1 MARSHP
7 SIAESTVHP
16 SSSFQLPNTAARV
29 HRGGGHG
36 RRSNAPTP
44 QRSRQK
50 SKECYTVCTAWRSQW
65 LSSYRDSSSAKPPIG
80 AWWHGRPPVR
90 NWAHTEATCPNRPP
104 GHRTQVSAALVG
116 RSPSIVRSRGYWST
130 RDGGHAASSTPGEHQ
145 IRHYDHEE
153 TSRRRLEGQGGRG
166 TPDL

>member
-16 SSSFQLPNTAARV
+16 SSSFQLPNTAARL

-65 LSSYRDSSSAKPPIG
+65 LSSYRDSSSAKPPHRCMA
-80 AWWHGRPPVR
+80 AWP
-90 NWAHTEATCPNRPP
+90 
-104 GHRTQVSAALVG
+104 
-116 RSPSIVRSRGYWST
+116 
-130 RDGGHAASSTPGEHQ
+130 
-145 IRHYDHEE
+145 
-153 TSRRRLEGQGGRG
+153 
-166 TPDL
+166 TPDEKLSTHRGHLPQPSLGAQDAGEGGTRRSFSQHSVATRVLEHAGWRPSHKLHTR